1 MKQQKRRE
9 RRVVQPTDH
18 FCWGLSKLDGSM
30 SKLDG
35 SMTTIMVGP

>member
-9 RRVVQPTDH
+9 RPVVQPTDQ
-18 FCWGLSKLDGSM
+18 FCWGL

>member
-1 MKQQKRRE
+1 MQQQKRRE
-9 RRVVQPTDH
+9 RPVVQPTDH
-18 FCWGLSKLDGSM
+18 FCWG